1 MSLFTKQHGH
11 SGSPAGH
18 LANGAVILFADL
30 QEGISDLTLTVGQE
44 HLRRSVRALAQLAK
58 IFSMPVIVS
67 TVPGRDGGP
76 AKVMPVIGEILGHL
90 THYQRTTPAC
100 FANEVIAAAVAATG
114 RKTVIVSGVATEVAV
129 QLACLSALEHGYR
142 AQIAVDACGGIS
154 PRTEDA
160 ALRRLTAAG
169 VTITSVPALAGELAG
184 DFSQPN
190 GQAAIG
196 VLFEMAAG

>member
-154 PRTEDA
+154 PQGPRT
-160 ALRRLTAAG
+160 RRSA
-169 VTITSVPALAGELAG
+169 V
-184 DFSQPN
+184 
-190 GQAAIG
+190 
-196 VLFEMAAG
+196 